1 MHRPA
6 NPELWSRALDLIN
19 EQAYHGCE
27 VKFLLIT
34 EKQNQHVV
42 YLASTIA
49 RSDLVSEEYQP
60 CGDVGLT
67 CREAV

>member
-6 NPELWSRALDLIN
+6 LPELWSRALDLIN

-60 CGDVGLT
+60 CGNVGFTFRGAL
-67 CREAV
+67 